1 MQVYET
7 EMSSE
12 LPHNFVLC
20 EIVFTIGAIETYDSY
35 IARDR
40 CPMKA
45 VGGTVWETKT
55 QAEQYLA
62 QRGGVLHI
70 EGKGEVPAAVYPV
83 GLPAPTAQCVKKDG
97 PFLALTV
104 DGLLYPRTKDKCLE
118 CERKDKVLK
127 RLEPYLQGL
136 AEGGRIFS
144 TREMGFAV
152 RDVQHARINTPEPPA
167 LYALHSPSELIDAE
181 FFPDPKPGASD
192 LHPRPQAADGE
203 TLTEG
208 DR

>member
-1 MQVYET
+1 
-7 EMSSE
+7 MSSE

-20 EIVFTIGAIETYDSY
+20 EIVFTVGAIEPYDSY

-45 VGGTVWETKT
+45 VGGTVWATKAE
-55 QAEQYLA
+55 AEQYLS
-62 QRGGVLHI
+62 QRGSVVHI

-83 GLPAPTAQCVKKDG
+83 GLPAPLAQCVKKEG

-104 DGLLYPRTKDKCLE
+104 DGLLYPRTKDKCVE

-127 RLEPYLQGL
+127 RLETYLQGL

-144 TREMGFAV
+144 TREMGFAL
-152 RDVQHARINTPEPPA
+152 RDVLHARVNAPEPPP
-167 LYALHSPSELIDAE
+167 LYSLHSPSELIDAE
-181 FFPDPKPGASD
+181 FFPETKAGASD
-192 LHPRPQAADGE
+192 LHSRPQTSDGE

-208 DR
+208 GR